1 MVNKR
6 APQISLLK

>member
-6 APQISLLK
+6 APQINNS